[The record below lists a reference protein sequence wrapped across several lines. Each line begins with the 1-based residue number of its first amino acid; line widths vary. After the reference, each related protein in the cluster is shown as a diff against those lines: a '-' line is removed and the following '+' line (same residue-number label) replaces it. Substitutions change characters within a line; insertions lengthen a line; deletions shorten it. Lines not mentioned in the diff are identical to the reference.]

1 MSEDSPSWDCHTMG
15 NGICGPIQHDPRF
28 KQFDLAFSCF
38 AEVSYTHPK
47 MPWNDRVMRCIVP
60 VSP

>member
-1 MSEDSPSWDCHTMG
+1 MG
-15 NGICGPIQHDPRF
+15 NGVCGPIQHDPRF